1 MATVAIVGATG
12 GIGQHVLLHAVAY
25 GHTVRVLA
33 RDASQVELPDRV
45 TIIEGDV
52 RDADALERLLDGVQV
67 VVSCLGTRRREA
79 PVVAEGTAAL
89 LDAMDALQIP
99 RLIWISAIGVGNS
112 RPQLVRMSKV
122 FAWIIQPLLLRAAY
136 ADLEE
141 AERIVRKRR
150 SRTAVTVRP
159 AGLSNKPGAR
169 NWRQGDHTV
178 RVGATIARADVAAFM
193 VKAIDDTQWDGQ
205 AVSLGGA

>member
-12 GIGQHVLLHAVAY
+12 GIGQHVVLHAVAY

-52 RDADALERLLDGVQV
+52 RDTDALDRLLEGVEV

-79 PVVAEGTAAL
+79 PVVAEGTTAL
-89 LDAMDALQIP
+89 LDAMDARGIS
-99 RLIWISAIGVGNS
+99 RLIWVSAIGVGNS

-122 FAWIIQPLLLRAAY
+122 FAWIIQPLMLRAAY
-136 ADLEE
+136 ADLDE

-150 SRTAVTVRP
+150 NRSAVTVRP
-159 AGLSNKPGAR
+159 AGLSNKPGDR
-169 NWRQGDHTV
+169 NWRQGDH
-178 RVGATIARADVAAFM
+178 RASVGSMIARADVAAFM
-193 VKAIDDTQWDGQ
+193 VKAIGDTQWDGK
-205 AVSLGGA
+205 AVSIGGA